1 MRALIL
7 TLLVVLGFL
16 QYGLWLSPDGITQS
30 RQLEDAVAAQRQQ
43 NLGLQERNRRLQAEV
58 TDLKEGVDAI
68 EARARRDLGMIRE
81 GETFFQF
88 VEE

>member
-16 QYGLWLSPDGITQS
+16 QYGLWLSPDGIAQS
-30 RQLEDAVAAQRQQ
+30 RQLEDAVAVQRQQ